1 MIRKMLVVA
10 AAVAMPAASIAGITS
25 VAGSGIASAKAL
37 PIAVG
42 TYDCALTGSV
52 TFAKPGLSHN
62 GVVTNKL
69 VETSKTAVT
78 PSGDCGTKTIK
89 AKINTDTTLCG
100 VTPSTDAAACTDPA
114 NAKNI
119 SIGKNRYYNT
129 TSSLASAGVANIV
142 SSLGP
147 TGLSSVLLGN
157 KVNLAVTSGGT
168 SSVLPGG
175 VCGAGVIGF
184 HLEGATNV
192 AGLSYVLN
200 LCLTGDAG
208 TSTTGSFFSDFLT
221 SAGGDNTVAISSGI
235 FGGLSNLHFAQA

>member
-10 AAVAMPAASIAGITS
+10 AAVAMPAASIAGVTA

-37 PIAVG
+37 PIAAG
-42 TYDCALTGSV
+42 SYDCALTGSV

-69 VETSKTAVT
+69 VETSKAAVT

-157 KVNLAVTSGGT
+157 KVTLAVTSGGT
-168 SSVLPGG
+168 SSVTPGG
-175 VCGAGVIGF
+175 VCGAGIGF
-184 HLEGATNV
+184 HLEGATSV
-192 AGLSYVLN
+192 AGLTYVLN
-200 LCLTGDAG
+200 LCLTGDTG
-208 TSTTGSFFSDFLT
+208 TNTTNSFFTDFLT
-221 SAGGDNTVAISSGI
+221 SAGGDNSVAIASGV
-235 FGGLSNLHFAQA
+235 FGGSSNLHFTKA